1 MAAPSTGPVTI
12 TIGAAWTFQVNP
24 PPPRPPKLSVAAT
37 VVWVFLIPTRVIF
50 GVVFLNDC
58 PQQPNIPNF
67 LLGLALASL
76 LLIPFVT
83 FSCESDA
90 ALPQQHPSASKVC
103 LLWLITLFIITWIV
117 AGDVWVFSIYQPNY
131 DPTAG
136 DGLYCNKTLYTFAFW
151 NALWETFSFWVVLG
165 KFFKGLM
172 CGVIMIP
179 APRDGDFHRHV

>member
-1 MAAPSTGPVTI
+1 MAQHEQRMSHYIFSLSHPSSCCHSSMGVPDSHTSHLWLVCSS
-12 TIGAAWTFQVNP
+12 FNMMSYHCKQL
-24 PPPRPPKLSVAAT
+24 LSHCSRRHLSA
-37 VVWVFLIPTRVIF
+37 

-117 AGDVWVFSIYQPNY
+117 AGMDDKSLRCQF
-131 DPTAG
+131 
-136 DGLYCNKTLYTFAFW
+136 
-151 NALWETFSFWVVLG
+151 
-165 KFFKGLM
+165 
-172 CGVIMIP
+172 
-179 APRDGDFHRHV
+179 